1 MKETLAKIVLRLEE
15 IRKEIHQNP
24 ELSQH
29 EFNTAKRI
37 KIYLKTYSVGTVS
50 TVANSGVLVTFDS
63 GAAGQS
69 ILLRADIDALP
80 IKEIN
85 DFKHKSKTSGVSHKC
100 GHDGHAAIM
109 LGVAELLSK
118 YPLKK
123 GKVVLLFQP
132 AEEIGIGA
140 ESVLNDPHFQKL
152 QFDFVFALHN
162 IPGIEKNKI
171 IIKENIFNANV
182 KSMIIKLQGKT
193 AHAAE
198 PEKGQNPAMAIAD
211 ILHYIEKETN
221 NNPQQED
228 FFLITPVHINLGEIA
243 YGISAGAGELHLTL
257 RSWDLG
263 LFEKKCS
270 NLEKFIK
277 RTCEKYT
284 LGFQISWTQV
294 FYANKNNPAAIDFIR
309 LAAKTNKFEIHEMS
323 HSFKWGEDFGLFTQK
338 FKGAMFG
345 LGAGENTPA
354 LHNPDYDFPDE
365 IISTGVQQFFQIIQE
380 INKN

>member
-37 KIYLKTYSVGTVS
+37 KTYLKTYSVGTVS

-152 QFDFVFALHN
+152 QFDHAL
-162 IPGIEKNKI
+162 
-171 IIKENIFNANV
+171 
-182 KSMIIKLQGKT
+182 
-193 AHAAE
+193 
-198 PEKGQNPAMAIAD
+198 
-211 ILHYIEKETN
+211 
-221 NNPQQED
+221 
-228 FFLITPVHINLGEIA
+228 
-243 YGISAGAGELHLTL
+243 
-257 RSWDLG
+257 
-263 LFEKKCS
+263 
-270 NLEKFIK
+270 
-277 RTCEKYT
+277 
-284 LGFQISWTQV
+284 
-294 FYANKNNPAAIDFIR
+294 
-309 LAAKTNKFEIHEMS
+309 
-323 HSFKWGEDFGLFTQK
+323 
-338 FKGAMFG
+338 
-345 LGAGENTPA
+345 
-354 LHNPDYDFPDE
+354 
-365 IISTGVQQFFQIIQE
+365 
-380 INKN
+380 